1 MSERTPDGDV
11 QVEQQAAGEAQ
22 EVRRHSRFEVPVVVA
37 LAAMVAAV
45 AFGAVILMR
54 VAGPL
59 YGLLF
64 PIKLPVPGGAQEIE
78 HVKPQKGPEYWI
90 YHTSMPGLEV
100 AAFYEKEGGSCRYV
114 RDLAGGTGSTLGPRS
129 VAKCVGKKSHAGLG
143 VAWEVYIGEGYPE
156 DEGPTIFRL
165 YKYSSEVE

>member
-1 MSERTPDGDV
+1 MSEQAPDAGPQEEPHAADGD
-11 QVEQQAAGEAQ
+11 QVG
-22 EVRRHSRFEVPVVVA
+22 RRHSRFEVPVVVA

-64 PIKLPVPGGAQEIE
+64 PIELPVPNGAQQIE
-78 HVKPQKGPEYWI
+78 HVKPDKGPEYWI
-90 YHTSMPGLEV
+90 YQTSMTGREV
-100 AAFYEKEGGSCRYV
+100 AAFYEKEGGTCRYTPEPP
-114 RDLAGGTGSTLGPRS
+114 GGAASVVGPRS
-129 VAKCVGKKSHAGLG
+129 VALCTGQKEHAGLG
-143 VAWEVYIGEGYPE
+143 IAWEVYIGEGYSGA
-156 DEGPTIFRL
+156 EGPTVFRL